1 MARAI
6 NVSARCSND
15 FPSSTMKFHLTPTTA
30 NVVTG
35 FGVGWVR
42 VGAQEY
48 RESVIVTPDSIVAW
62 APSGFDALG
71 ESDFNALLAS
81 KPEVVIL
88 GTGRAIRFP
97 HPRLSR
103 SLAEA
108 QVGLE
113 VMDTAAACRTYNIL
127 AAEGRRVAAALLID

>member
-1 MARAI
+1 
-6 NVSARCSND
+6 
-15 FPSSTMKFHLTPTTA
+15 MKFHLSPTTA

-35 FGVGWVR
+35 FGIGWVR
-42 VGAQEY
+42 IGAQEY
-48 RESVIVTPDSIVAW
+48 RESLIVTPDSIVTHW
-62 APSGFDALG
+62 APAGFDAL
-71 ESDFNALLAS
+71 EEANFTELLAS

-97 HPRLSR
+97 HPGLAR
-103 SLAEA
+103 SLAQA

-127 AAEGRRVAAALLID
+127 AAEGRRVAAGLLIE

>member
-1 MARAI
+1 
-6 NVSARCSND
+6 
-15 FPSSTMKFHLTPTTA
+15 MKFHLTPTTA

-48 RESVIVTPDSIVAW
+48 RESVIVTPDSVVAW
-62 APSGFDALG
+62 APDGFDAL
-71 ESDFNALLAS
+71 EEPDFNALLAS

-108 QVGLE
+108 QVGLKSW
-113 VMDTAAACRTYNIL
+113 TPLPRAAPTTFSPPRAG
-127 AAEGRRVAAALLID
+127 ASPRRC